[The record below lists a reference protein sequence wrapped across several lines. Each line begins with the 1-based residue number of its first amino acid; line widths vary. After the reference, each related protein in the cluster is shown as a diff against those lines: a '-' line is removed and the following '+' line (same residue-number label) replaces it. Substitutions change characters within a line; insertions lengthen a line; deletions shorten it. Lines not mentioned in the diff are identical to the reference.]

1 MYISAA
7 TRPLDCARD
16 KICLRHYRIRTEH
29 AYLDWIKR
37 FLRFHGKRW
46 FPQQRPHLAMIQLA
60 AFGPSS

>member
-1 MYISAA
+1 MDISAA

-37 FLRFHGKRW
+37 FLRFHGKRS
-46 FPQQRPHLAMIQLA
+46 PQNRGRSTSKP
-60 AFGPSS
+60 F